1 VPQSSNSLLTTGLYH
16 THTHTHTFKRT
27 HLHTITHTHSPT
39 STHTHTNT
47 HTHTHAATDEYR
59 LDSLHRFGRLD
70 SLELGQVSE
79 NEESDLEMGGK
90 GEAAVR
96 RTVLSNLFCTAHTP
110 I

>member
-1 VPQSSNSLLTTGLYH
+1 VSQSSNSLPTTGLYH
-16 THTHTHTFKRT
+16 TYTYTHTHIQTHTLTHNYTHKHPPT
-27 HLHTITHTHSPT
+27 HLHTHIYTHT
-39 STHTHTNT
+39 
-47 HTHTHAATDEYR
+47 ATDEYR

-96 RTVLSNLFCTAHTP
+96 RTVL
-110 I
+110 